1 MRKSTDSV
9 AKQIDY
15 GFAGDVGTTPPM
27 DHRIDET
34 GISTPDCFDESREGQ
49 ACKWQLKFGRWR
61 GGSGAPR
68 APRFFY
74 LPGTIAPSKGGRGSM
89 AEQLSEAAV
98 LFADVS
104 GSTKLYETAGDAV
117 AHAAIEKC
125 VNLMRE
131 KTRQRQGPRHQDH
144 RRRGDVA
151 LSRPPTQAAD
161 AAIEMQS
168 AISEL
173 PPVGS
178 AQIGI
183 RIGFNHGPVVERDG
197 DVFGDAVNL
206 AARLAAVATK
216 GQIITARDTVML
228 MSPMLKAAT
237 RAITTIQVKGKAQE
251 IQVYELIWQQS
262 EDMTH
267 ARFAEVDL
275 QAEEREA
282 APASS
287 RAASHALRRSG
298 RPSRSAAMHR
308 PIS

>member
-1 MRKSTDSV
+1 
-9 AKQIDY
+9 
-15 GFAGDVGTTPPM
+15 
-27 DHRIDET
+27 
-34 GISTPDCFDESREGQ
+34 
-49 ACKWQLKFGRWR
+49 
-61 GGSGAPR
+61 
-68 APRFFY
+68 
-74 LPGTIAPSKGGRGSM
+74 M
-89 AEQLSEAAV
+89 AEQVSELSV

-117 AHAAIEKC
+117 AHAAVEKC
-125 VNLMRE
+125 VSIMRD
-131 KTRQRQGPRHQDH
+131 KTLNAKGRVIKTI
-144 RRRGDVA
+144 GDEVMSA
-151 LSRPPTQAAD
+151 FTTADQAAD

-178 AQIGI
+178 TQIGI

-206 AARLAAVATK
+206 AARLAGVATK

-262 EDMTH
+262 EDMTTL
-267 ARFAEVDL
+267 ASQKSVYKPKNAKLRLLVQGSEVLLSTERPAVALGRDASADL
-275 QAEEREA
+275 VIKERMA
-282 APASS
+282 S
-287 RAASHALRRSG
+287 RAHGKIERRLDKFILTDHSANGTFVTIEGDKEIVLRREEFTLRG
-298 RPSRSAAMHR
+298 HGWIAFGQSRATATDVVEFFCE
-308 PIS
+308 